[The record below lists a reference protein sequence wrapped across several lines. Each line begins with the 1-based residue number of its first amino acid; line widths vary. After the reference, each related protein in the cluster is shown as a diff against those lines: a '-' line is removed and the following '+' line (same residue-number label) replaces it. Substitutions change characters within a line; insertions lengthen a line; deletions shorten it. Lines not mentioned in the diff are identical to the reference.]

1 MKNYIL
7 LLLLSILIFK
17 TTISFAQVRIDIGV
31 KAGISIPNLTSGS
44 SANPINSGYGSRL
57 DADAAV
63 HIEYYFSN
71 HFSIQPQLE
80 YSSQGGK
87 KNGNQA
93 FTVPT
98 EMEQL
103 FPPDQIPPYLYANYK
118 STAKMNYL
126 MLPILVKYRFTIAR
140 HWGGYIAA
148 GPFVSFLL
156 SAKNVTNGTSEIYLD
171 DQHSQPLPTGS
182 QSFDNTE
189 NVRNDLHKFNAGIN
203 GHIGIDYKL
212 ARGNL
217 FIEGG
222 GNYGFVSI
230 QKNETNGKNR
240 TGAGIV
246 VIGYQFR
253 LGQ

>member
-1 MKNYIL
+1 MKSYLFLLGFSIL
-7 LLLLSILIFK
+7 LLK
-17 TTISFAQVRIDIGV
+17 TNASFTQIRMDMGI
-31 KAGISIPNLTSGS
+31 KAGLSIPNLSSGG
-44 SANPINSGYGSRL
+44 SANPINTGYSSRL
-57 DADAAV
+57 DADLAL

-93 FTVPT
+93 FSVPT

-118 STAKMNYL
+118 STAKLNYL
-126 MLPILVKYRFTIAR
+126 MLPIMVKYRFYITQ
-140 HWGGYIAA
+140 HWGGYIAT
-148 GPFVSFLL
+148 GPFASFLL
-156 SAKNVTNGTSEIYLD
+156 SAKNETRGTSNIYLD
-171 DQHSQPLPTGS
+171 AQHTQPLPTEP

-189 NVRNDLHKFNAGIN
+189 NVRNDLHKINAGIS
-203 GHIGIDYKL
+203 GHIGLDYKL
-212 ARGNL
+212 LKGNL

-222 GNYGFVSI
+222 GNYGLINI
-230 QKNETNGKNR
+230 QKNEANGKNR

-246 VIGYQFR
+246 VVGYQF
-253 LGQ
+253 QI